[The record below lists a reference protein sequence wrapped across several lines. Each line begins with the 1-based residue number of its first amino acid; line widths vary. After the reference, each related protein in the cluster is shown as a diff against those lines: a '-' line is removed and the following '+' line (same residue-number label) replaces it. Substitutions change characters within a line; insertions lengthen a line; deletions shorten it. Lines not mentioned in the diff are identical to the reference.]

1 MVVINMRIC
10 FVIDDKLPSLNDY
23 INVCR
28 RNKYNGAKFKKD
40 VENLI
45 AIYIRNA
52 KIKKILTPTDKPV
65 IVHFEWHEKT
75 KRRDADNI
83 ASAKKYILDAMQKA
97 GIIPNDNRKYVKGF
111 TDVIIDDKKD
121 YVVVKIEEAE
131 V

>member
-1 MVVINMRIC
+1 MRNYFVV
-10 FVIDDKLPSLNDY
+10 DDKLPSLNDY

-40 VENLI
+40 VEKLI
-45 AIYIRNA
+45 LVYIRNA
-52 KIKKILTPTDKPV
+52 KVKKILKPTDNPIV
-65 IVHFEWHEKT
+65 VHFEWHEKT

>member
-1 MVVINMRIC
+1 MRNYFVV
-10 FVIDDKLPSLNDY
+10 DDKLPSLNDY

-40 VENLI
+40 VEKLI
-45 AIYIRNA
+45 LIYIRNA
-52 KIKKILTPTDKPV
+52 TVKKILTPTDKPV

-75 KRRDADNI
+75 KRRDPDNI

-111 TDVIIDDKKD
+111 TDEIIDDKKD

>member
-1 MVVINMRIC
+1 MLCSVVVINMRNY
-10 FVIDDKLPSLNDY
+10 FVVEEKLPSLNDY

-65 IVHFEWHEKT
+65 FVHFEWH
-75 KRRDADNI
+75 
-83 ASAKKYILDAMQKA
+83 
-97 GIIPNDNRKYVKGF
+97 
-111 TDVIIDDKKD
+111 
-121 YVVVKIEEAE
+121 
-131 V
+131 

>member
-1 MVVINMRIC
+1 MRNY

-45 AIYIRNA
+45 LIYIRNA
-52 KIKKILTPTDKPV
+52 TVKKILTPTDKPV